1 MKTAGYN
8 NVNIRNFTTSW
19 KDGLAFNAIIHKHR
33 PELIQYDRFVYFSV
47 LVCLLFQYWL
57 IILLFTLYLFTFR
70 RLSKSNA
77 MHNLNNSFNVAEKE
91 LGLVKLLDVED
102 VNVDLPDEKSIITY
116 VVTYY
121 HYFSKMKQETVQ
133 GRRIAK
139 VVDKLIVI
147 DKMKDEYETF
157 SSGM

>member
-33 PELIQYDRFVYFSV
+33 PELIQYE
-47 LVCLLFQYWL
+47 
-57 IILLFTLYLFTFR
+57 

-77 MHNLNNSFNVAEKE
+77 MHNLNNAFNVAEKE

-157 SSGM
+157 SSGNWISIYFLYKKFREIDTSHP

>member
-33 PELIQYDRFVYFSV
+33 PELIQYE
-47 LVCLLFQYWL
+47 
-57 IILLFTLYLFTFR
+57 

-157 SSGM
+157 SSGN

>member
-1 MKTAGYN
+1 MY
-8 NVNIRNFTTSW
+8 
-19 KDGLAFNAIIHKHR
+19 
-33 PELIQYDRFVYFSV
+33 
-47 LVCLLFQYWL
+47 
-57 IILLFTLYLFTFR
+57 
-70 RLSKSNA
+70 
-77 MHNLNNSFNVAEKE
+77 NLNNAFNVAEKE

-157 SSGM
+157 SSGIYNYTEINFIIFLLKNS